1 MGRGFYQHTLLWQ
14 IKKSERKHCFFHSFF
29 ILCSF
34 IRSKGSNY
42 WDALQLIESLYFSNT
57 LNSAPVAKS

>member
-14 IKKSERKHCFFHSFF
+14 IKRVKENIVSSTPFLFQ
-29 ILCSF
+29 CSS